1 MFYGLL
7 DLPWWGYFLYAGIFL
22 HLTNVAITLF
32 LHRGMAHRALDL
44 HPIIAHLCRFQL
56 WMTTGIVTKEWASIH
71 RKHHAKC
78 ETAEDPHSP
87 QIVGLDTVLLYG
99 AELYRKEARN
109 PETIER
115 YGQGMPDDW
124 MERNVYT
131 KHSALGIK
139 LMFLINLILLGVP
152 GIAVWC
158 VQMLWSPVA
167 AAGIVNG
174 IGHYWGYRNFEC
186 PDAARNISPIGIIL
200 CGEELHNNHHTFGT
214 SAKFS
219 VKPWEFDMGWMY
231 IRLFEMI
238 GLAKPKRV
246 PPEMVYHAEKAAI
259 DVDTVKT
266 LFANRF
272 ALMSHYAQE
281 VIVPVFSQVRASGQ
295 GKVEALCARTKAL
308 LIREECLIDAEGS
321 KLLQRAL
328 DAYQEIRVVYEFK
341 KRLHSLWDQ
350 TTASQKELLEAVQA
364 WAQEAEATGIASL
377 RQFAKRLRGYEMA

>member
-7 DLPWWGYFLYAGIFL
+7 DLPWWGYIVYTVIFL
-22 HLTNVAITLF
+22 HFTNVSITLF
-32 LHRGMAHRALDL
+32 LHRAMAHRALEL
-44 HPIIAHLCRFQL
+44 NSAVALVCRTLL

-78 ETAEDPHSP
+78 ETEEDPHSP
-87 QIVGLDTVLLYG
+87 QIVGLGTVLCFG
-99 AELYRKEARN
+99 SELYRKEARN
-109 PETIER
+109 PETLVR

-124 MERNVYT
+124 MERHVFS

-139 LMFLINLILLGVP
+139 LMFLINLVLLGVP

-158 VQMLWSPVA
+158 IQMLWSPVA
-167 AAGIVNG
+167 AAGVVNG

-186 PDAARNISPIGIIL
+186 PDAATNISPIGIIL

-231 IRLFEMI
+231 IRLLSMV

-246 PPEMVYHAEKAAI
+246 PPEMVYHAEKTSM
-259 DVDTVKT
+259 DVDTVKA

-272 ALMSHYAQE
+272 ALMAHYAQE
-281 VIVPVFSQVRASGQ
+281 VISPVVA
-295 GKVEALCARTKAL
+295 KLALSAQTKAL
-308 LIREECLIDAEGS
+308 LIREECLIDAES
-321 KLLQRAL
+321 KKFLQRAL

-341 KRLHSLWDQ
+341 KRLHQLWDQ
-350 TTASQKELLEAVQA
+350 TTATQKELLESVQA
-364 WAQEAEATGIASL
+364 WAHEAEATGIAAL
-377 RQFAKRLRGYEMA
+377 RQFAQRLRGYEMA

>member
-7 DLPWWGYFLYAGIFL
+7 DLPWWGYLVYAAVFL
-22 HLTNVAITLF
+22 HLTNLSITLF
-32 LHRGMAHRALDL
+32 LHRAMAHRALTL
-44 HPIIAHLCRFQL
+44 HPAIMNVCRVLL
-56 WMTTGIVTKEWASIH
+56 WMSTGIVTKEWTAIH

-78 ETAEDPHSP
+78 ETEEDPHSP
-87 QIVGLDTVLLYG
+87 QIVGLSTVLCYG
-99 AELYRKEARN
+99 SELYRREARN
-109 PETIER
+109 PETMAR
-115 YGQGMPDDW
+115 YGEGTPDDW
-124 MERNVYT
+124 LERNLFT

-139 LMFLINLILLGVP
+139 LMFLINLVLLGVP

-167 AAGIVNG
+167 AAGVVNG

-231 IRLFEMI
+231 IRLFSMM

-246 PPEMVYHAEKAAI
+246 PPEMTYHAEKAAI
-259 DVDTVKT
+259 DLNTVKT

-281 VIVPVFSQVRASGQ
+281 VIVPVVAQVRASGQ
-295 GKVEALCARTKAL
+295 GKVQSLCARTKAL
-308 LIREECLIDAEGS
+308 LIREECLIDAEGK

-350 TTASQKELLEAVQA
+350 TTATQKDLLESVQS